1 MLVRCNVKIHLNILG
16 NCSAPKELQNVVTR
30 CTNDYDMETQ
40 STENFCP
47 GLIFIYIVL
56 EKREV

>member
-1 MLVRCNVKIHLNILG
+1 MYMYVLIRYNIKILLNVLG
-16 NCSAPKELQNVVTR
+16 NCSAPKEVQNVVTR

-47 GLIFIYIVL
+47 GHI
-56 EKREV
+56 

>member
-1 MLVRCNVKIHLNILG
+1 MLKFIKIFLG